1 MTKRRPEGHEGLIVA
16 TEAKD
21 IPTDRVPDRELN
33 LVRRLR
39 AGDSGAYEELC
50 DRFGAALHG
59 FAAQRLA
66 GDQESAEEVMMQTLT
81 DAVRNVG
88 RYDPRRASLSTWV
101 YGIARRKIQG
111 ERRRLLRRKSVPASA
126 RSSMETLGEVGSREN
141 VAEEVAAQLDAQ
153 RRVAELSRVLSDA
166 EMEVLLLHFADGFSV
181 KEIGWIV
188 GRSAKAADSLL
199 HRAVRKAREELVKSD
214 D

>member
-1 MTKRRPEGHEGLIVA
+1 MKERRPEGHEGPIVA
-16 TEAKD
+16 TEARD
-21 IPTDRVPDRELN
+21 IPTDRVPWGELK

-39 AGDSGAYEELC
+39 EADPGAYEELC
-50 DRFGAALHG
+50 DRFGEALHG

-66 GDQESAEEVMMQTLT
+66 GDEESAEEVMMQTLT
-81 DAVRNVG
+81 DAVRNIG
-88 RYDPRRASLSTWV
+88 RYDPRRSSLNAWV

-126 RSSMETLGEVGSREN
+126 WTSMEAAGEVGSREN
-141 VAEEVAAQLDAQ
+141 VGEQVAARLDAQ
-153 RRVAELSRVLSDA
+153 RRVERLSRVLSDA
-166 EMEVLLLHFADGFSV
+166 EMEVLLLHFADGLSV
-181 KEIGWIV
+181 KEIGGMV

>member
-1 MTKRRPEGHEGLIVA
+1 VA
-16 TEAKD
+16 TEARD
-21 IPTDRVPDRELN
+21 IPTDRVPNRELD

-39 AGDSGAYEELC
+39 ADDPGAYEELC
-50 DRFGAALHG
+50 DRFGARLHG

-66 GDQESAEEVMMQTLT
+66 GDGESAEEVMMQTLT
-81 DAVRNVG
+81 DVVRSIG
-88 RYDPRRASLSTWV
+88 RYDPRRSSLSAWV

-126 RSSMETLGEVGSREN
+126 RTPLEAAGEVGSGES
-141 VAEEVAAQLDAQ
+141 VAEQVAAQLDAQ
-153 RRVAELSRVLSDA
+153 RRVAELSRVLSDG

-181 KEIGWIV
+181 KEIGRIV

-199 HRAVRKAREELVKSD
+199 QRAVRKAREELVKSD

>member
-1 MTKRRPEGHEGLIVA
+1 VA

-21 IPTDRVPDRELN
+21 IPTDRLPDRELD

-39 AGDSGAYEELC
+39 EADPGAYEELC

-66 GDQESAEEVMMQTLT
+66 GDRESAEEVMMQTLT
-81 DAVRNVG
+81 DAVRNIG
-88 RYDPRRASLSTWV
+88 RYDPRRSSLSTWV

-111 ERRRLLRRKSVPASA
+111 ERRRLLRRKSIPASV
-126 RSSMETLGEVGSREN
+126 RMSMEAAGEMGSGEDIAEK
-141 VAEEVAAQLDAQ
+141 VAGQLDAQ
-153 RRVAELSRVLSDA
+153 RRVEELGRVLSDG

-188 GRSAKAADSLL
+188 GRSVKAADSLL
-199 HRAVRKAREELVKSD
+199 HRAVRKAREGLVNRD

>member
-1 MTKRRPEGHEGLIVA
+1 MNQRRREGYEGPIVA
-16 TEAKD
+16 TEARD
-21 IPTDRVPDRELN
+21 IPTDRVPDRELD
-33 LVRRLR
+33 LIRRLR
-39 AGDSGAYEELC
+39 EADPGAYEELC
-50 DRFGAALHG
+50 DRFGVALHG

-66 GDQESAEEVMMQTLT
+66 GDEESAEEVMMQTLT
-81 DAVRNVG
+81 DAVRNIG
-88 RYDPRRASLSTWV
+88 RYDPRRSSLNAWV

-126 RSSMETLGEVGSREN
+126 RTSMEAAGEVGSGEN
-141 VAEEVAAQLDAQ
+141 VAEQVAAQLDAQ
-153 RRVAELSRVLSDA
+153 RRVAELSRLLSDA
-166 EMEVLLLHFADGFSV
+166 EMEVLLLHFADGLSV
-181 KEIGWIV
+181 KEIGGMV